1 MSVNFPPVPP
11 KDVTGIEV
19 GRQGRRMSHVAVV
32 NGRDPFE
39 REVTWIG
46 DFPTDEPE
54 HPETDL
60 GIVMTRAVSVTPLHF
75 DLTHGAMLRRMDGLF
90 PKTAGQKKASKKKPA
105 KTDGLPQ

>member
-1 MSVNFPPVPP
+1 
-11 KDVTGIEV
+11 
-19 GRQGRRMSHVAVV
+19 MSHVEVV
-32 NGRDPFE
+32 HARDPFE

-60 GIVMTRAVSVTPLHF
+60 GIILTKAVSVTPLHF

-90 PKTAGQKKASKKKPA
+90 EKSSVKKKPAAKRSAKKKSA
-105 KTDGLPQ
+105 KTDGLPR